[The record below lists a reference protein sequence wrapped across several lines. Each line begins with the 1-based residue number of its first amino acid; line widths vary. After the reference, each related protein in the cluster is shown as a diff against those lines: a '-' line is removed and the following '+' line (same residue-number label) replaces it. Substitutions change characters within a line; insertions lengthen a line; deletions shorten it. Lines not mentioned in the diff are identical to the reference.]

1 MTPVLSDGEPV
12 ILHDRRGRRF
22 LKRLRAGHRITIRSS
37 VLASDA
43 LIGRTEG
50 SRVLADDDEPFLV
63 FRPSYAEVVPLLE
76 RSAEPIFAKDAGL
89 IVTRGD
95 IRPGQTVVEIGVGS
109 GVLSMALLRAVGPS
123 GRLVS
128 YEIRADMAEEARANV
143 TLYEGSC
150 PNWKLEVRDGRTG
163 VEEEHVDRVVID
175 VLDSVAVL
183 ETASRALRDGGI
195 LVAYVCGV
203 LQLKALHDAIDASR
217 ELGLAESYELLERGW
232 HVEGQSIRPEARM
245 VGHTGFITIARRLA
259 R

>member
-1 MTPVLSDGEPV
+1 MTSVLRDGEPV
-12 ILHDRRGRRF
+12 ILHDRRGRRY

-50 SRVLADDDEPFLV
+50 SRVVADDDEPFRV

-89 IVTRGD
+89 IVMRGD

-109 GVLSMALLRAVGPS
+109 GVLSMALLRAVGPA
-123 GRLVS
+123 GHLFS

-143 TLYEGSC
+143 ALYEGAC
-150 PNWKLEVRDGRTG
+150 PQWTLKVRDGRAG
-163 VEEEHVDRVVID
+163 VDEQDVDRVVID

-183 ETASRALRDGGI
+183 ETATQALRDGGI
-195 LVAYVCGV
+195 LIAYVCGV
-203 LQLKALHDAIDASR
+203 LQLKALHDAIEASR
-217 ELGLAESYELLERGW
+217 GLGLAESYEVLERGW
-232 HVEGQSIRPEARM
+232 HIEGPSIRPEARM
-245 VGHTGFITIARRLA
+245 VGHTGFITVARRLA